1 MFLAHKSNPH
11 EQGQTGFPYDPGNH
25 ASKPQQDTGVKRPGG
40 PTAVLA
46 APKLLAPEV
55 NAF

>member
-25 ASKPQQDTGVKRPGG
+25 TSKPQQDTGVKRPGG
-40 PTAVLA
+40 PIAVLA